1 MEIRVTIAIHLADIF
16 NLGPSVSWPAKLHQR
31 GAHVLGGPPRGR
43 GGGIRELMVIN
54 TRRVVYSL
62 SWWFSLER

>member
-31 GAHVLGGPPRGR
+31 GAHVLGGPPHGGR
-43 GGGIRELMVIN
+43 GGDQGIN
-54 TRRVVYSL
+54 GDQYPPGSL
-62 SWWFSLER
+62 